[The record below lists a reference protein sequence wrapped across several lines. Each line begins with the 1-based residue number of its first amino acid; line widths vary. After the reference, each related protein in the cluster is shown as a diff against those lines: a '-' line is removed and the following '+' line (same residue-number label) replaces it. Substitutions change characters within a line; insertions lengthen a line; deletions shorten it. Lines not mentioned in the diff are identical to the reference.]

1 MDKISTEPKGEEKG
15 EKLEINCSTP
25 KKVFKSPQLDALIDK
40 YNQAYPDNPLN
51 RNELRLDPERLNK
64 FIGWLEKNELIENI
78 REIPVVSE
86 IIQDTKNRIEYLL
99 NHPAE
104 FKLDEIETVLKSIG
118 ADLDKL
124 RALYRKTPGGSEAE
138 KLVAEAM
145 TKVIPDLIEKAG
157 ADLDELRA
165 LYGKTPRGSKAQE
178 LVAEAM
184 TKAKEGFKNY

>member
-78 REIPVVSE
+78 RKIPVVSK
-86 IIQDTKNRIEYLL
+86 IIQDTENRIEYLL
-99 NHPAE
+99 KHPDE
-104 FKLDEIETVLKSIG
+104 FKLDEIATAI
-118 ADLDKL
+118 
-124 RALYRKTPGGSEAE
+124 
-138 KLVAEAM
+138 
-145 TKVIPDLIEKAG
+145 KVIG